1 MARAMSNGAKPT
13 LHDVGALAGVT
24 ARTVSRVINREP
36 GVSDHTAE
44 NVRRAIKELKF
55 RPNLAARALRSERS
69 LVVAIANIS
78 PWPRYI
84 ADVVRGV
91 SMASRQAGA
100 YLTFEEFQI
109 DDPQIA
115 QSFTD
120 LLDQTGVAGMLLIP
134 QLSDNE
140 EILSLLERR
149 GVRTV
154 RMSPARDVTRT
165 DAVISRDEG
174 GIFEL
179 VDHLIAMNHRRFSY
193 ISGIE
198 EHASS
203 QIRLSAFKERLHYHG
218 IAWESVLF
226 EQGDYG
232 YRSGAEATR
241 RILAA
246 NHETW
251 PTAICAAN
259 DEMAAGVISV
269 LSAMNIKVPE
279 KIAVSGF
286 DDNEISWLIYPPLTT
301 VRHSVVDQ
309 AYSATQLLLDRSSN
323 EVRCVEH
330 RVDLVIRQ
338 STSGVRSD

>member
-1 MARAMSNGAKPT
+1 MPYDPKPT

-36 GVSDHTAE
+36 GVSDRTAE
-44 NVRRAIKELKF
+44 KVRQAVQELNF
-55 RPNLAARALRSERS
+55 RPNLAARALRSDRS
-69 LVVAIANIS
+69 LVVAIVNS
-78 PWPRYI
+78 NPWPRYI

-115 QSFTD
+115 VSFSK
-120 LLDQTGVAGMLLIP
+120 LLDQAGIAGMLLIP

-140 EILSLLERR
+140 ELLNLLERR

-154 RMSPARDVTRT
+154 RMSPARDVGRT
-165 DAVISRDEG
+165 DSVVARDED
-174 GIFEL
+174 GIFALE
-179 VDHLIAMNHRRFSY
+179 DHLITLNHRRFGY

-226 EQGDYG
+226 EQGDYS
-232 YRSGAEATR
+232 YRSGVEATR
-241 RILAA
+241 RILATGQDA
-246 NHETW
+246 W

-269 LSAMNIKVPE
+269 LGAMNIKVPDR
-279 KIAVSGF
+279 IAVSGF
-286 DDNEISWLIYPPLTT
+286 DDNEIARLIWPPLTT

-309 AYSATQLLLDRSSN
+309 AFSATQLLLDRSSGK
-323 EVRCVEH
+323 VRCIEHQVE
-330 RVDLVIRQ
+330 LVIRQ
-338 STSGVRSD
+338 STSGKHSD